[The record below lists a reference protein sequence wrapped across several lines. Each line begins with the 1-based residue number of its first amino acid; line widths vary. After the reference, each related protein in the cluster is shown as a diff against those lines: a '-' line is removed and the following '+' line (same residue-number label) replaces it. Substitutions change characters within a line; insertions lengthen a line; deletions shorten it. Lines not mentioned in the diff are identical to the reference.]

1 MYGEAYKEKGGEP
14 EGSPPQPYNGTQGRT
29 NLNSKRMNLSG
40 SKHRGLSQHLQY
52 LDSTGSS
59 VQDFPVPRCGQHS
72 TLTPS
77 TSSREHVT
85 LGRNHLHL
93 FLVSWDGKRTPHI
106 SMDSSLEAFSGN
118 PTDGSFT
125 ALVFQPAVLT
135 KYLNE
140 LFLSY

>member
-1 MYGEAYKEKGGEP
+1 MKNKSE
-14 EGSPPQPYNGTQGRT
+14 
-29 NLNSKRMNLSG
+29 LVRMNLSG

-93 FLVSWDGKRTPHI
+93 FLVSWDGRRTPHI

>member
-1 MYGEAYKEKGGEP
+1 MSNFRKVLSTKVSETFFQWIVGQRPLSAPTIPRFDWIVCPGFP
-14 EGSPPQPYNGTQGRT
+14 RPTMRTALNTDPFNGKQGTCDTRSKPFTFVPGLMGRKT
-29 NLNSKRMNLSG
+29 N
-40 SKHRGLSQHLQY
+40 
-52 LDSTGSS
+52 TA
-59 VQDFPVPRCGQHS
+59 F
-72 TLTPS
+72 
-77 TSSREHVT
+77 
-85 LGRNHLHL
+85 
-93 FLVSWDGKRTPHI
+93 